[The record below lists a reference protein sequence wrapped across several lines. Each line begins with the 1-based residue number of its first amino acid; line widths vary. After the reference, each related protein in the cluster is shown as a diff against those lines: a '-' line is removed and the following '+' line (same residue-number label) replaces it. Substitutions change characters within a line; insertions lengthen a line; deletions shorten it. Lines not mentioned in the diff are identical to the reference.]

1 MTGFSVGEK
10 SRHETLLFDK
20 GRQYTDNLPGLSPK
34 GELMLRLIR
43 FLFLFLIL
51 LIGLAFT
58 VKNDQLVE
66 LNYFLGTIEISVSLL
81 LILGMFVGSI
91 LGVLSSMFAILPL
104 KREVSRLRH
113 QTSIKEQEIMN
124 LRAIPIKDGP

>member
-1 MTGFSVGEK
+1 
-10 SRHETLLFDK
+10 
-20 GRQYTDNLPGLSPK
+20 
-34 GELMLRLIR
+34 MLRLIR